1 MRKLSW
7 FILIIF
13 LTLLIGFCGAIAYIS
28 SPDVKNWID
37 GSGIGPMIS
46 GWGNGI
52 GYSIT
57 TNPFWMTYIAP
68 PMNSLLIFG
77 GITFFFGILA
87 YRYVYEKG
95 IRERAIRDAFDSR
108 GSQGMVTTGPTSQTP
123 ITATTRPTAT
133 TPQQT
138 TPQLEVPA
146 SPPPEEKAKA

>member
-13 LTLLIGFCGAIAYIS
+13 IILFIGFIGATAYIA
-28 SPDVKNWID
+28 SPDVKNLID

-68 PMNSLLIFG
+68 PLNSYAIYGVFVAIVG
-77 GITFFFGILA
+77 ALA
-87 YRYVYEKG
+87 YRYLYEKG

-108 GSQGMVTTGPTSQTP
+108 GSQGMVTTAPTSQTP

-146 SPPPEEKAKA
+146 SPPP